1 MSDLQKFKYYEK
13 TKDKLKRARDASGS
27 PKDML
32 AMLLQ
37 NEIADRAA
45 WMEERKNNFKAKP
58 PPPERSITYS
68 EFKMAAKHLYV
79 DVDAEKNG
87 AHKMY
92 QYTQGQKKKLCM
104 EDEDFLGYI
113 T

>member
-1 MSDLQKFKYYEK
+1 MTDLKKYKYYERNEK
-13 TKDKLKRARDASGS
+13 KFKRAREESVGS

-32 AMLLQ
+32 KILLS
-37 NEIADRAA
+37 NELADRMA
-45 WMEERKNNFKAKP
+45 WIEERKANAKP
-58 PPPERSITYS
+58 PAPPPEKSISYS

-92 QYTQGQKKKLCM
+92 QYT
-104 EDEDFLGYI
+104 
-113 T
+113 